1 MSTDSESEAE
11 IQSQKKAVPMQQ
23 FKWTPENEE
32 ILEEVLVKNLFDF
45 QATTREF
52 TKIINSGEVKDQNG
66 EPIYYKIDAKS
77 LQLRW
82 TDIEIRKY
90 RLKQGKAEEQK
101 SPERNAASARTAI
114 DEEEDDLPPLEEKP
128 ATPTKASEEAAASGS
143 DSDGE
148 SKVAYYTNLEE
159 LD

>member
-1 MSTDSESEAE
+1 ML
-11 IQSQKKAVPMQQ
+11 
-23 FKWTPENEE
+23 EE
-32 ILEEVLVKNLFDF
+32 ILVKNLFDF
-45 QATTREF
+45 QAATREF
-52 TKIINSGEVKDQNG
+52 TNIINSGETKNEQG
-66 EPIYYKIDAKS
+66 EPIYYKIDPKS

-90 RLKQGKAEEQK
+90 RLRQGKPSEESK
-101 SPERNAASARTAI
+101 SQDKSSTHSTIN

-128 ATPTKASEEAAASGS
+128 KETTEAGS